1 MVTLLPPNPHTQT
14 PDSLYQHFNVN
25 PTTGLSSK
33 QVEQHTAQYGKN
45 GMSSLSSLSRVFMI
59 EHVVTSVPFPFFPVL
74 PEDPSEPLWKLILE
88 QFKDQLVLILLGS
101 AAISLVLAYLEEGD
115 DKATAY
121 VEPIVI
127 LTILILNAWVGVV
140 QETNAE
146 KAIEVSTRSLL
157 RFEKT
162 KV

>member
-1 MVTLLPPNPHTQT
+1 M
-14 PDSLYQHFNVN
+14 
-25 PTTGLSSK
+25 
-33 QVEQHTAQYGKN
+33 
-45 GMSSLSSLSRVFMI
+45 
-59 EHVVTSVPFPFFPVL
+59 
-74 PEDPSEPLWKLILE
+74 
-88 QFKDQLVLILLGS
+88 ILLGS

-162 KV
+162 KVRSLIKKCSGPTGSDGVLAR

>member
-1 MVTLLPPNPHTQT
+1 
-14 PDSLYQHFNVN
+14 
-25 PTTGLSSK
+25 
-33 QVEQHTAQYGKN
+33 
-45 GMSSLSSLSRVFMI
+45 MI